1 MSKSPTCV
9 VQDGCIARVH
19 CRDLGYCKEHY
30 KAETETTAPL
40 KTLDDM
46 PGGCCNRPNDCWHSD
61 VDCGWRE
68 HVATLPDIDPYE
80 PAIGDAE
87 IATGAAAILTEAA
100 GIVAGARNTTH
111 GEKERSFQ
119 VIADLWNAY
128 LLGRKTQGPITPFD
142 VAQFM
147 VLLKI
152 GRSIQGKPARDHFV
166 DAAGYSGIA
175 GELAA

>member
-1 MSKSPTCV
+1 MSKPPTCV

-19 CRDLGYCKEHY
+19 CRDLGYCKEDTHE
-30 KAETETTAPL
+30 AAGPFIEFDDEFDDARLAAPEGAD
-40 KTLDDM
+40 K
-46 PGGCCNRPNDCWHSD
+46 
-61 VDCGWRE
+61 
-68 HVATLPDIDPYE
+68 
-80 PAIGDAE
+80 IGAYN
-87 IATGAAAILTEAA
+87 ILTEAA
-100 GIVAGARNTTH
+100 NIVAGARNATH

-128 LLGRKTQGPITPFD
+128 LSGRKNQGPITPFD

-152 GRSIQGKPARDHFV
+152 GRSIQGKPVRDHFV

-175 GELAA
+175 GELSA